1 MNNCH
6 MILPG
11 ALLLVGKIIRPHGV
25 RGLLRVWIYAG
36 SESSF
41 GDNEVVYIKFVS
53 GEIEEYKLVSA
64 RPHKNFF
71 LMKLEGLLTKIAAED
86 FSGAEIF
93 IKKDGLSRDEDEY
106 FWHDLKG
113 LAVYLNTGEYLG
125 RISQIIPTS
134 SNDIFVVKDGKREFL
149 IPATYEVVRE
159 IDINNERMTISV
171 IDGLLNINE
180 V

>member
-1 MNNCH
+1 
-6 MILPG
+6 MILPD

-41 GDNEVVYIKFVS
+41 RDSEFVYIKFDS
-53 GEIEEYKLVSA
+53 GEIEEYKLISA
-64 RPHKNFF
+64 RPHKKFF
-71 LMKLEGLLTKIAAED
+71 LIKLKRLLTKIAAD
-86 FSGAEIF
+86 NFSGAEIF
-93 IKKDGLSRDEDEY
+93 IKKDGLSRDEGEY
-106 FWHDLKG
+106 FWYELKG

-125 RISQIIPTS
+125 LISQIIPTS

-159 IDINNERMTISV
+159 IDIENLKMTISL